1 MAAIA
6 NKIIIGDDIDNPILT
21 FENAKIRE
29 VTSETAV
36 SMIGDELFIDQF
48 TPITEYEVWVP
59 RIIKPTDARAIVGTD
74 GKIFCSRKNYDLRLL
89 PYGTKITYYTDDMP
103 SGEFFCKKV
112 ERVGKTQY
120 KINAVSAIGLM
131 DKQYHLG
138 DLYRGTM
145 FSEVIY
151 DILGDEYDYL
161 IDGVVATQRVFG
173 WLPYDTKRRNLHQ
186 LLVAY
191 GVNIIKGE
199 DGKMFF
205 TFLEEAEAAPIS
217 SSRVIAGGSISY
229 DDPASMIEVTEH
241 GFFYS
246 ADVEEEVLFDNTG
259 GDTVINSLVTFDK
272 PIYADSIHVE
282 IPEGETYAYMTIHS
296 CGTNYAYVSGIGI
309 LKGKPYVHTERIIR
323 EENENAQAEK
333 VVKIEEATLISVIN
347 SEQVV
352 SRLAEYYFHA
362 TTVKEDIILET
373 EKAGNKYLI
382 EDPFKEEVMGFITK
396 MSMRTSATRRAT
408 CDLIQNYDPVGFG
421 ASYTNSE
428 VIPLGQN
435 VIANWEI
442 PDSVFENEKPT
453 IRVVLIGHGFQGQ
466 KGADGENGKKTEN
479 PQSDGGAGGVGG
491 IGGAGGRVLIVTL
504 DPTAVPLDSQNKRVI
519 TVKNSGNDSLL
530 TAAGTTYSSAN
541 GASRPY
547 GYYDPFTD
555 VIYAPR
561 GQRGINGGAGGQ
573 SDKNTHTSATGSQA
587 TTGEDVVYHGDTYKG
602 GNPGKFVM
610 VYGRKLDTDSPSSG
624 PMGWLHV
631 NLHVYFGAGGGG
643 GAAAG
648 VNGNDAYPQKS
659 SLTDREADDHF
670 WHIGEGAAG
679 ADAGP
684 ADTTVPIYGAGGNG
698 GHGGGGGGG
707 GANLESWN
715 YVYNALIYE
724 QAQAGG
730 KGGKGSEGGIGN
742 YGCAIIYY

>member
-6 NKIIIGDDIDNPILT
+6 NKIVIGDDLENPILT
-21 FENAKIRE
+21 FYNAKIRE

-48 TPITEYEVWVP
+48 TPITEYEVWVS
-59 RIIKPTDARAIVGTD
+59 RIIKPTNAKAIISSD
-74 GKIFCSRKNYDLRLL
+74 GKILCSRNNYDLRRL
-89 PYGTKITYYTDDMP
+89 PYGTKITYYADDIP

-138 DLYRGTM
+138 DLYRGTL
-145 FSEVIY
+145 FSEVID
-151 DILGDEYDYL
+151 DILGDDYDYL
-161 IDGVVATQRVFG
+161 LDGVVAKQRVFG

-205 TFLEEAEAAPIS
+205 TFLEEADPAPIP

-229 DDPASMIEVTEH
+229 DDPASMVEVTEH

-272 PIYADSIHVE
+272 PIYPDSIHVE
-282 IPEGETYAYMTIHS
+282 IPEGEIYAYMTIHS
-296 CGTNYAYVSGIGI
+296 CGTNYAYVSGVGV
-309 LKGKPYVHTERIIR
+309 LKGIPYIHTERIIR
-323 EENENAQAEK
+323 ENNDNAQVEK
-333 VVKIEEATLISVIN
+333 VVKIENATLVSILN
-347 SEQVV
+347 SQQVV
-352 SRLAEYYFHA
+352 SRLTEYYFHA

-373 EKAGNKYLI
+373 EKAGNKYQV
-382 EDPFKEEVMGFITK
+382 EDPFYEQVIGFMTK
-396 MSMRTSATRRAT
+396 MSMRTSSNRRAS
-408 CDLIQNYDPVGFG
+408 CEIIQNYDPVGFG

-428 VIPLGQN
+428 VIPLGEDSD
-435 VIANWEI
+435 VTWIV
-442 PDSVFENEKPT
+442 PSSVFDNEKPSV
-453 IRVVLIGHGFQGQ
+453 RVVLIGHGYNGQ
-466 KGADGENGKKTEN
+466 RGADGEDGESTEN
-479 PQSDGGAGGVGG
+479 PQSDGGAGGVAG

-504 DPTAVPLDSQNKRVI
+504 DPTDVSSIHLF
-519 TVKNSGNDSLL
+519 NSGFDSVMEV
-530 TAAGTTYSSAN
+530 GSMTYSSAN

-555 VIYAPR
+555 MVYAPR
-561 GQRGINGGAGGQ
+561 GKAGTNGGAGGK
-573 SDKNTHTSATGSQA
+573 SDKYTHTSDEGSQA
-587 TTGEDVVYHGDTYKG
+587 TRGEDVVYHGDTYVG
-602 GNPGKFVM
+602 GNPGRFVM
-610 VYGRKLDTDSPSSG
+610 VYGRKLDADSPSSG

-631 NLHVYFGAGGGG
+631 NIHVYFGSGGGG

-648 VNGNDAYPQKS
+648 TNGNDAYPQKN

-670 WHIGEGAAG
+670 WHIGDGAPG
-679 ADAGP
+679 ANAGP
-684 ADTTVPIYGAGGNG
+684 ADEAEDVYGAGGNG

-715 YVYNALIYE
+715 YVYNALIHE
-724 QAQAGG
+724 RPQAGG
-730 KGGKGSEGGIGN
+730 KGGKGSQGGIGR
-742 YGCAIIYY
+742 YGCAIVYY